1 MGAVLMC
8 PAVRAVLPPAPVVY
22 FFRYV
27 LAPLFPKAL
36 IPAMFAKSTK
46 PENLFTSNEI
56 TMKFYLDHWGRE
68 GGLSWGKSVRVGT
81 ADQILTMLSL
91 VEESMPKITFPFL
104 VMHDPEDQVGMSCR
118 LLLNFLLPD
127 LIPCAFPTFFAVEF
141 AGTQLLLE
149 KSATPTDIYRGRELH
164 EMLGEKHD
172 LMSNCGDKAFA
183 IICDWLT
190 DRFANCFEKT
200 QADPFFP

>member
-27 LAPLFPKAL
+27 LAPLCPKAL
-36 IPAMFAKSTK
+36 VPAMFEKSQK
-46 PENLFTSNEI
+46 PENLFTSKEN

-68 GGLSWGKSVRVGT
+68 GGLSWGKSIRIGT
-81 ADQILTMLSL
+81 ADQLLTMCSL
-91 VEESMPKITFPFL
+91 VEKSLPKITFPFL
-104 VMHDPEDQVGMSCR
+104 VIHDPEDQVGTSCHSS
-118 LLLNFLLPD
+118 LKYLLPE
-127 LIPCAFPTFFAVEF
+127 LILCFFTFFAVEF

-172 LMSNCGDKAFA
+172 LMSNCGDKTFA

-190 DRFANCFEKT
+190 DRLANCFEKT
-200 QADPFFP
+200 PTI